1 MLGFFQHRK
10 RAEVQRV
17 LSGRINHRCFD
28 QIRPGPRRSA
38 RSAFSE
44 VLWVIPTNGRGRNDF
59 AAAYPVVG
67 KDISPDGL
75 SLIHTAPMTDER
87 MLVALEGQ
95 SQPVFLACTREH
107 CTGIGYGFYQIGLHP
122 DEAVSISDAE
132 LSLLKGRLSEFDPR
146 PAAAEAAL

>member
-1 MLGFFQHRK
+1 MLGFFHHRK

-17 LSGRINHRCFD
+17 LAGRINHRCFAD
-28 QIRPGPRRSA
+28 LREGGRRA
-38 RSAFSE
+38 PRSAFSE

-75 SLIHTAPMTDER
+75 SLIHTAPITDER
-87 MLVALEGQ
+87 MLVALEGH

-107 CTGIGYGFYQIGLHP
+107 CTGIGYGFYQIGLCP
-122 DEAVSISDAE
+122 DEAANVTDAE
-132 LSLLKGRLSEFDPR
+132 LSLLKGRLQEFDPH
-146 PAAAEAAL
+146 PAPAEASL